1 MPIPDHL
8 VEQIREAADIVE
20 IVSEHT
26 RLKRSGKTFRG
37 PCPLH
42 GGEGPNFSVDP
53 SKGFY
58 KCFVCGEGG
67 TVYTFLMKHLG
78 MTYPDAIRYVAER
91 VGIEVPDERA
101 ERREEDPNR
110 HYYEV
115 NAFARDWFRKQLWES
130 DGGRAAREY
139 LEKRGVAREHAERF
153 GLGWAPEEWTAFGDV
168 ARQHGITSELLLE
181 LGLAKESK
189 SGRDPYDVFRG
200 RVVFPIED
208 LSGRVVAF
216 GGRILGSAEEH
227 VPKYLNSPETPVYS
241 KGRTLYG
248 LSWSKNAIRREETAL
263 VVEGYM
269 DYVSLA
275 SHGVGNAVAPLGTAM
290 TEEQAQLIAR
300 YCGRAILLY
309 DSDKAGLKAT
319 FRSGDELLRGGMEV
333 LVATLPQGEDPD
345 SLVRGQGA
353 AALKRYLDDA
363 VDVLERKIQIL
374 ERRDYFG
381 SIRGTRQAIDAL
393 LPTVR
398 AAADEVLR
406 GVYIQRISEKTG
418 VPRETLER
426 EAAEV
431 PAHERR
437 AGPGDRRRHES
448 RDAAPPGRRAADVA
462 PRSEKVQDL
471 PERILLLLLFRDEAW
486 VERAANELSPAN
498 FRNPRYGEVFAGLV
512 EAEGQRDPG
521 GEWLKV
527 FPPHVLPLVEE
538 LRGDPQ
544 AATLVPADEFFAG
557 SLELIREPAVRARLA
572 EIARELVVAGLEQA
586 QELFREKK
594 ALTDQLRGTSGHMR
608 KAGLKV
614 LASGERPVGEGPF
627 GGGNRWE

>member
-42 GGEGPNFSVDP
+42 GGEGPNFSVNP
-53 SKGFY
+53 QSGFY

-78 MTYPDAIRYVAER
+78 MTYPDAIRWTAER
-91 VGIEVPDERA
+91 VGIEIPDERQ

-110 HYYEV
+110 HYYDV
-115 NAFARDWFRKQLWES
+115 NSFARDWFRGQLWES
-130 DGGRAAREY
+130 DGGKGAREY
-139 LEKRGVAREHAERF
+139 LEKRGVTREAADRF
-153 GLGWAPEEWTAFGDV
+153 GLGWAPEAWTDFGDA
-168 ARQHGITSELLLE
+168 ARRHGIRNELLLE
-181 LGLAKESK
+181 LGLVKESQK
-189 SGRDPYDVFRG
+189 GGREPYDVFRG
-200 RVVFPIED
+200 RVIFPIED
-208 LSGRVVAF
+208 LAGRVVAF
-216 GGRILGSAEEH
+216 GGRILGAAEEH
-227 VPKYLNSPETPVYS
+227 VPKYLNSPETPVYT

-248 LSWSKNAIRREETAL
+248 LSWARNSIRREETAL

-290 TEEQAQLIAR
+290 TQEQGELIAR

-319 FRSGDELLRGGMEV
+319 FRTGDELLRAGVEV
-333 LVATLPQGEDPD
+333 LVATLPDGEDPD
-345 SLVRGQGA
+345 SLVRTKGA
-353 AALKRYLDDA
+353 AALRKYLDDA

-374 ERRDYFG
+374 ERRDFFG
-381 SIRGTRQAIDAL
+381 SIRGTRQAIDSL

-398 AAADEVLR
+398 AASDDVVR
-406 GVYIQRISEKTG
+406 GMYIQRIAEKTG
-418 VPRETLER
+418 VPREALEK

-431 PAHERR
+431 PPQERR
-437 AGPGDRRRHES
+437 AAAAASGARGHHAERHPE
-448 RDAAPPGRRAADVA
+448 RRAEDFAAVA
-462 PRSEKVQDL
+462 RAVAEKNL

-486 VERAANELSPAN
+486 VERAAAELSPAD
-498 FRNPRYGEVFAGLV
+498 FRHPAYGEVFAGLV
-512 EAEGQRDPG
+512 EAEGRRDPD
-521 GEWLKV
+521 GEWLKL

-538 LRGDPQ
+538 LRGDPE
-544 AATLVPADEFFAG
+544 AATLAPADEFFAG
-557 SLELIREPAVRARLA
+557 ALQLIRARSIQVRLA
-572 EIARELVVAGLEQA
+572 EIEREMAVAPDQEQLT
-586 QELFREKK
+586 LFREKK
-594 ALTDQLRGTSGHMR
+594 RLTEELRGSSGYLR
-608 KAGLKV
+608 GAGLR
-614 LASGERPVGEGPF
+614 RPILLRDTPRQGRYGT
-627 GGGNRWE
+627 